1 MSSVNHKR
9 GDTFSFSA
17 AFAVDGVPVEGLANK
32 LKCQVRTRKDVLIS
46 EMTIT
51 ESATPGTYIFTVADT
66 ADWPIGELYYDI
78 QMTDDAGIITS
89 SETVTINVIKDVTH
103 E

>member
-1 MSSVNHKR
+1 MNTVNHKR

-17 AFAVDGVPVEGLANK
+17 VFAVDGVAVTGLANK
-32 LKCQVRTRKDVLIS
+32 LKCQVRTRKDVLVA

-51 ESATPGTYIFTVADT
+51 ESATPGTYIFIVADT
-66 ADWPIGELYYDI
+66 ADWPLGELYYDI

-89 SETVTINVIKDVTH
+89 SETVAVLVEKDVTH
-103 E
+103 L